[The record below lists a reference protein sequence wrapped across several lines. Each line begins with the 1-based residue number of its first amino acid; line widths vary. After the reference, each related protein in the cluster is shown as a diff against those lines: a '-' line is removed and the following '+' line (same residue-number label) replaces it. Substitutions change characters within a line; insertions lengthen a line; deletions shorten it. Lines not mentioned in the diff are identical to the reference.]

1 VFIGDSAGYKV
12 TEGDNN
18 VIIGWEAGHELTTG
32 YKNVFIGWKAGYNE
46 TGSNKLYIEN
56 SDSASPL
63 ILGDFDADTLH
74 INGSFS
80 VTPVWKSW
88 DVRPDA
94 VKAPGTNPPAEDVID
109 NFSFYRFDRGT
120 EESLF
125 YIWEVPADYYAGD
138 GSVKGRYEFVVEN
151 PPTSGGTNVA
161 ENVRMGFE
169 YKKISDGEVFSFTS
183 GTSSGYIDET
193 IAVDE
198 TAWIIHQTSEGICTT
213 TGWAAGDTILFR
225 FYRDAT
231 AAEDTYDNEAS
242 AADNDVWVYDLHM
255 NYLTDRIGED
265 A

>member
-1 VFIGDSAGYKV
+1 
-12 TEGDNN
+12 
-18 VIIGWEAGHELTTG
+18 
-32 YKNVFIGWKAGYNE
+32 
-46 TGSNKLYIEN
+46 
-56 SDSASPL
+56 L

-125 YIWEVPADYYAGD
+125 YIWEVPADYYASD
-138 GSVKGRYEFVVEN
+138 GSVIGRYEFVVEN

-198 TAWIIHQTSEGICTT
+198 TAWIIHQTSEGTCVT

-242 AADNDVWVYDLHM
+242 AADNDVWVFDLHM